1 MTKISSHTLRTG
13 KSAFFS
19 CLLLASVAFA
29 QKPAAK
35 QPDDPDY
42 TAKIKEYLTDPRFST
57 ELVDHLPAS
66 AKVPTPLRFL
76 GSMPGQPGELYYNAD
91 INRYYAELAKDSPSR
106 QVLGASAQ
114 KRGGQGHGRSCDR
127 QRRINQEP

>member
-1 MTKISSHTLRTG
+1 MTKISSHALRTG

-57 ELVDHLPAS
+57 ELVDHNDDN
-66 AKVPTPLRFL
+66 
-76 GSMPGQPGELYYNAD
+76 Q
-91 INRYYAELAKDSPSR
+91 
-106 QVLGASAQ
+106 LGAGVIGGPESSA
-114 KRGGQGHGRSCDR
+114 CDG
-127 QRRINQEP
+127 